1 HEGIDFFTACAE
13 GVMCPLGSGAIDY
26 PAIQDFLARRGYQG
40 WITIEQERD
49 PRHAAGSL
57 QAVTESLRYL
67 RDVGF

>member
-1 HEGIDFFTACAE
+1 
-13 GVMCPLGSGAIDY
+13 
-26 PAIQDFLARRGYQG
+26 
-40 WITIEQERD
+40 D

>member
-1 HEGIDFFTACAE
+1 M
-13 GVMCPLGSGAIDY
+13 MCPLGSGAIDLSGY
-26 PAIQDFLARRGYQG
+26 QRLSCPPGYQG

>member
-1 HEGIDFFTACAE
+1 
-13 GVMCPLGSGAIDY
+13 
-26 PAIQDFLARRGYQG
+26 
-40 WITIEQERD
+40 RD

>member
-1 HEGIDFFTACAE
+1 
-13 GVMCPLGSGAIDY
+13 
-26 PAIQDFLARRGYQG
+26 YQG